1 MKKKYLYIVLFIIG
15 LVLIDQVSKLLV
27 VNYLSDKIVLINNF
41 FSLDYVKN
49 TGAAFGFFSGNIF
62 FLVLITLA
70 LVIYLIYELKQ
81 NIDKKFNLVFII
93 LIISGAIGNLI
104 DRVFRGF
111 VVDFISFIL
120 FNSQMPVF
128 NIADIFVTCGVAGL
142 IFVIFKEEKVWKSIL
157 LLKKML

>member
-1 MKKKYLYIVLFIIG
+1 M
-15 LVLIDQVSKLLV
+15 
-27 VNYLSDKIVLINNF
+27 
-41 FSLDYVKN
+41 
-49 TGAAFGFFSGNIF
+49 
-62 FLVLITLA
+62 
-70 LVIYLIYELKQ
+70 
-81 NIDKKFNLVFII
+81 DKKFNLVFII

-142 IFVIFKEEKVWKSIL
+142 IFVIFKEEKV
-157 LLKKML
+157 

>member
-1 MKKKYLYIVLFIIG
+1 MKKKYLYIVLFIVG

-128 NIADIFVTCGVAGL
+128 NIADIFVTCGVTGL
-142 IFVIFKEEKVWKSIL
+142 IFVIFKEEKV
-157 LLKKML
+157 

>member
-1 MKKKYLYIVLFIIG
+1 MKKKYLYIVLFIVG

-27 VNYLSDKIVLINNF
+27 VNYLTDKIVLINNF

-62 FLVLITLA
+62 FLVLITLV

-81 NIDKKFNLVFII
+81 NIDKKFNLLFII

-142 IFVIFKEEKVWKSIL
+142 IFVIFKEEKV
-157 LLKKML
+157 

>member
-1 MKKKYLYIVLFIIG
+1 MKKKYLYIVLFIVG
-15 LVLIDQVSKLLV
+15 LVLIDQISKLLV

-41 FSLDYVKN
+41 LSLDYVKN

-81 NIDKKFNLVFII
+81 NIDKKFNLAFII

-142 IFVIFKEEKVWKSIL
+142 IFVMFKEEKV
-157 LLKKML
+157 

>member
-1 MKKKYLYIVLFIIG
+1 MKKKYLYIILFIVG
-15 LVLIDQVSKLLV
+15 LVLIDQISKLLV

-81 NIDKKFNLVFII
+81 NIEKKFNLVFII

-128 NIADIFVTCGVAGL
+128 NIADIFVTCGVAEL
-142 IFVIFKEEKVWKSIL
+142 IFVIFKEEKV
-157 LLKKML
+157 

>member
-15 LVLIDQVSKLLV
+15 LVSIDQISKLLV
-27 VNYLSDKIVLINNF
+27 VNCLSNKIVLINNF
-41 FSLDYVKN
+41 LSLDYVKN

-62 FLVLITLA
+62 FLILITLA
-70 LVIYLIYELKQ
+70 LVIYLIYDLKQ
-81 NIDKKFNLVFII
+81 NMDKKLNLIFTI

-104 DRVFRGF
+104 DRVLRGF

-120 FNSQMPVF
+120 FNNQMPVF

-142 IFVIFKEEKVWKSIL
+142 IFVMFKEEKV
-157 LLKKML
+157 

>member
-1 MKKKYLYIVLFIIG
+1 MKKKYLYIVLFIVG

-70 LVIYLIYELKQ
+70 LIIYLIYELKQ

-142 IFVIFKEEKVWKSIL
+142 IFVIFKEEKV
-157 LLKKML
+157 

>member
-49 TGAAFGFFSGNIF
+49 TGAACGFFSGNIF
-62 FLVLITLA
+62 FLILITLA
-70 LVIYLIYELKQ
+70 LVIYLIYDLKQ
-81 NIDKKFNLVFII
+81 NMDKKLNLIFTI

-104 DRVFRGF
+104 DRVLRGF

-128 NIADIFVTCGVAGL
+128 NIADIFVTCGVLGL
-142 IFVIFKEEKVWKSIL
+142 IFVMFKEEKV
-157 LLKKML
+157 

>member
-1 MKKKYLYIVLFIIG
+1 MKKKYLYIVLFIVG

-41 FSLDYVKN
+41 FSLDYVQN

-142 IFVIFKEEKVWKSIL
+142 IFVIFKEEKV
-157 LLKKML
+157 

>member
-1 MKKKYLYIVLFIIG
+1 MKKKYLYIVLFIVG

-157 LLKKML
+157 LLKKMH

>member
-1 MKKKYLYIVLFIIG
+1 MKKKYLYIVLFIVG

-81 NIDKKFNLVFII
+81 NIDKKFNLLFII

-142 IFVIFKEEKVWKSIL
+142 IFVIFKEEKV
-157 LLKKML
+157 

>member
-1 MKKKYLYIVLFIIG
+1 MKKKYLYIVLFIVG

-142 IFVIFKEEKVWKSIL
+142 IFVIFKEEKV
-157 LLKKML
+157 

>member
-1 MKKKYLYIVLFIIG
+1 MKKKYLYIVLFIVG

-70 LVIYLIYELKQ
+70 LVIYLICELKQ

-142 IFVIFKEEKVWKSIL
+142 IFVIFKEEKV
-157 LLKKML
+157 

>member
-142 IFVIFKEEKVWKSIL
+142 IFVIFKEEKVWKSIS
-157 LLKKML
+157 LLKKMH

>member
-1 MKKKYLYIVLFIIG
+1 MKKKYLYIVLFIVG

-27 VNYLSDKIVLINNF
+27 VNYLSYNILLNNNII
-41 FSLDYVKN
+41 SLDYVKN

-81 NIDKKFNLVFII
+81 NIDKKFNLLFII

-142 IFVIFKEEKVWKSIL
+142 IFVIFKEEKVWKSIS
-157 LLKKML
+157 LLKKMH

>member
-1 MKKKYLYIVLFIIG
+1 MKKKYLYIVLFIVG

-41 FSLDYVKN
+41 FCLDYVKN

-62 FLVLITLA
+62 FLILITLA
-70 LVIYLIYELKQ
+70 LVIYLIYDLKQ
-81 NIDKKFNLVFII
+81 NMDKKLNLIFTI

-104 DRVFRGF
+104 DRVLRGF

-128 NIADIFVTCGVAGL
+128 NIADIFVTCGVLGL
-142 IFVIFKEEKVWKSIL
+142 IFVMFKEEKV
-157 LLKKML
+157 

>member
-81 NIDKKFNLVFII
+81 NIEKKFNLLFII

-142 IFVIFKEEKVWKSIL
+142 IFVIFKEEKVWKSIS
-157 LLKKML
+157 LLKKMH

>member
-1 MKKKYLYIVLFIIG
+1 MIKQYLYIVLFIIG
-15 LVLIDQVSKLLV
+15 LVLFDQVSKLLV

-81 NIDKKFNLVFII
+81 NIEKKFNLLFII

-142 IFVIFKEEKVWKSIL
+142 IFVIF
-157 LLKKML
+157 

>member
-1 MKKKYLYIVLFIIG
+1 MKKKYLYIVLFIVG

-70 LVIYLIYELKQ
+70 LVIYLIYELNQ

-120 FNSQMPVF
+120 FNNQMPVF

-142 IFVIFKEEKVWKSIL
+142 IFVIFKEEKV
-157 LLKKML
+157 

>member
-1 MKKKYLYIVLFIIG
+1 MKKKYLYIVLFIVG

-81 NIDKKFNLVFII
+81 NIEKKFNLLFII

-142 IFVIFKEEKVWKSIL
+142 IFVIFKEEKV
-157 LLKKML
+157 

>member
-1 MKKKYLYIVLFIIG
+1 MKKKYLYIVLFIVG

-120 FNSQMPVF
+120 FNNQMPVF

-142 IFVIFKEEKVWKSIL
+142 IFVIFKEEKV
-157 LLKKML
+157 

>member
-70 LVIYLIYELKQ
+70 LVIYLIY
-81 NIDKKFNLVFII
+81 
-93 LIISGAIGNLI
+93 
-104 DRVFRGF
+104 
-111 VVDFISFIL
+111 
-120 FNSQMPVF
+120 
-128 NIADIFVTCGVAGL
+128 
-142 IFVIFKEEKVWKSIL
+142 
-157 LLKKML
+157 

>member
-1 MKKKYLYIVLFIIG
+1 MKKKYLYIVLFIVG

-81 NIDKKFNLVFII
+81 NIDKKFNLLFII

-157 LLKKML
+157 LLKKMH

>member
-1 MKKKYLYIVLFIIG
+1 MKKKYLYIILFIVG
-15 LVLIDQVSKLLV
+15 LVLIDQISKLLV

-70 LVIYLIYELKQ
+70 LVFYLIYELKQ
-81 NIDKKFNLVFII
+81 NIEKKFNLVFII

-142 IFVIFKEEKVWKSIL
+142 IFVIFKEEKV
-157 LLKKML
+157 

>member
-81 NIDKKFNLVFII
+81 NVEKKFNLLFII

-142 IFVIFKEEKVWKSIL
+142 IFVIFKEEKV
-157 LLKKML
+157 

>member
-1 MKKKYLYIVLFIIG
+1 MKKKYLYIVLFIVG

-70 LVIYLIYELKQ
+70 LVIYLIYELNQ

-142 IFVIFKEEKVWKSIL
+142 IFVIFKEEKV
-157 LLKKML
+157 

>member
-1 MKKKYLYIVLFIIG
+1 MKKKYLYIILFIVG
-15 LVLIDQVSKLLV
+15 LVLIDQISKLLV

-70 LVIYLIYELKQ
+70 LVFYLIYELKQ
-81 NIDKKFNLVFII
+81 NIEKKFNLVFII

-142 IFVIFKEEKVWKSIL
+142 IFVIFKER
-157 LLKKML
+157 

>member
-142 IFVIFKEEKVWKSIL
+142 IFVIFKEEKV
-157 LLKKML
+157 

>member
-1 MKKKYLYIVLFIIG
+1 MKKKYLYIILFIVG

-120 FNSQMPVF
+120 FNNQMPVF

-142 IFVIFKEEKVWKSIL
+142 IFVIFKEEKV
-157 LLKKML
+157 

>member
-1 MKKKYLYIVLFIIG
+1 MKKKYLYIVLFIVG

-104 DRVFRGF
+104 DRVFRGV

-142 IFVIFKEEKVWKSIL
+142 IFVIFKEEKV
-157 LLKKML
+157 

>member
-81 NIDKKFNLVFII
+81 NIEKKFNLLFII

-142 IFVIFKEEKVWKSIL
+142 IFVIFKEEKV
-157 LLKKML
+157 